1 MKKINV
7 PFEVKDLG
15 TKFLTSDIWFVCS
28 DLKYKKCLRPK
39 RYNNID
45 QGDKLKIV
53 ESEVREY
60 FPYHE
65 KNTSFVRASLFNA
78 TNSHR
83 PDQILERKEYTYY
96 FKLLPHEIEKCLFSL
111 TLNGETVFSKGIQGF
126 VSTYKVWYEDES
138 KEDLQFID
146 RPIND
151 IEVFI
156 PFKVK
161 PQYYI
166 PEISKRIFYHGS
178 QKRFSILKKYS
189 YVTPYKEDA
198 IKFAIPWDSKDL
210 LFNDQEMSDLERPPK
225 LLRFKRNVIIEDSKI
240 YLYSIKGIKTI
251 QTKTNTGKVY
261 PWNRIT
267 IEDCLEEEKKLKL
280 ERKIAS
286 WKKELYFN

>member
-156 PFKVK
+156 L
-161 PQYYI
+161 
-166 PEISKRIFYHGS
+166 SKFYS
-178 QKRFSILKKYS
+178 SDFYS
-189 YVTPYKEDA
+189 TA
-198 IKFAIPWDSKDL
+198 C
-210 LFNDQEMSDLERPPK
+210 LFVNKWLNLVVDVFCKSLCSCC
-225 LLRFKRNVIIEDSKI
+225 RNNT
-240 YLYSIKGIKTI
+240 YLCYTSFIH
-251 QTKTNTGKVY
+251 
-261 PWNRIT
+261 
-267 IEDCLEEEKKLKL
+267 L
-280 ERKIAS
+280 
-286 WKKELYFN
+286 